1 MRQKNGKIKSVQLV
15 CCDFKSNPTE
25 VLCMATTQD
34 TNRRSDVIRCEY
46 CGEDYSVT
54 YKRCP
59 FCEGKAGLGGM
70 TSGRGGKRV
79 ATNKRGGGY
88 GGGMEPVQIIGLVL
102 SLILI
107 AAAIYIVYTV
117 LSPLFS
123 RGTPSGSDVSV
134 SVSQSE
140 GASLSGSGDVSAS
153 VGSSS
158 SIAPPDVSTP
168 VTPPDVSTPV
178 TPPPSGSG
186 SGVITPIITATGI
199 TLAKTDVTLKADE
212 PYKIVATLAPAG
224 CTDTITWTSSN
235 ESAATVTQ
243 DGTVTNVNKGNS
255 QVSVTI
261 TARVGDVSAV
271 CTVRCKP
278 GSTGGSSSGTT
289 VTTGTTGTV
298 TGTST
303 GLYVRTSPST
313 SATPKE
319 SLLNGTQVTIVED
332 TGSGWYKIN
341 YSGNGGKIESGYVS
355 KDYIKTN

>member
-1 MRQKNGKIKSVQLV
+1 
-15 CCDFKSNPTE
+15 
-25 VLCMATTQD
+25 MATTQD

-59 FCEGKAGLGGM
+59 FCEGKAGLGSM

-88 GGGMEPVQIIGLVL
+88 GGGMEPVQVIGLVL

-140 GASLSGSGDVSAS
+140 GASLSGSGSSLPSISGSGDVSAS
-153 VGSSS
+153 VDSSS
-158 SIAPPDVSTP
+158 S

-235 ESAATVTQ
+235 ESAATVAQ
-243 DGTVTNVNKGNS
+243 DGTVINVNKGNS

-278 GSTGGSSSGTT
+278 GSTGSSTGTT

-313 SATPKE
+313 SAAPKE

-341 YSGNGGKIESGYVS
+341 YSGNGGKIENGYVS